1 MIHLGFDHSYRRLP
15 ERFHAAQP
23 PARAPAP
30 RLLAFNRPLA
40 EDLGFD
46 PAIVEPLA
54 AEMFSGNSLARDAA
68 PIALAY
74 AGHQFGHFVPSLG
87 DGRALLLG
95 EIVDPRG
102 RRRDVQLK
110 GAGPTPFSRRGDGRA
125 ALGPVLREYVV
136 SEAMHALGIPTT
148 RSLAAVA
155 TGEVVHRDGPLPGAV
170 LTRVAASH
178 LRVGTFQYF
187 AARGDVEALALL
199 LDHAIGRHDPDLVG
213 AERPALAFLE
223 AVASRQAALV
233 ARWLCAGF
241 IHGVMNT
248 DNMAVSGETI
258 DYGPCAFLDGYDPGK
273 VFSSIDHGGRYAFAN
288 QPSIARWNLARL
300 AETLLPL
307 VDEDTDRAIAASV
320 AVLEKF
326 PAVFEREWQGG
337 LRAKVGLAGVEEEGD
352 RALVGALLG
361 AMQASSADWTLAF
374 RRLADAAEGDRGAA
388 ALRELFA
395 GPQEI
400 DAWLAAWRSR
410 LARDPQAPPE
420 RAAAMRRVNP
430 LFIPRNHRVEQ
441 AIRAAQVGDLAP
453 FSTLCE
459 VLRRPFDEQPGSAT
473 LADPPRPDEVVRETF
488 CGT

>member
-1 MIHLGFDHSYRRLP
+1 VRGQVQRQLPLLQAAHIEERKDHVLQPLHQPRAFGEVPTLP
-15 ERFHAAQP
+15 GIE
-23 PARAPAP
+23 PAP

-223 AVASRQAALV
+223 AVASR
-233 ARWLCAGF
+233 
-241 IHGVMNT
+241 
-248 DNMAVSGETI
+248 
-258 DYGPCAFLDGYDPGK
+258 
-273 VFSSIDHGGRYAFAN
+273 
-288 QPSIARWNLARL
+288 
-300 AETLLPL
+300 
-307 VDEDTDRAIAASV
+307 EDV
-320 AVLEKF
+320 EK
-326 PAVFEREWQGG
+326 AH
-337 LRAKVGLAGVEEEGD
+337 LRASKNRD
-352 RALVGALLG
+352 RALEQFPPTVQSKNEGVLLWKGEYVPVG
-361 AMQASSADWTLAF
+361 
-374 RRLADAAEGDRGAA
+374 
-388 ALRELFA
+388 LR
-395 GPQEI
+395 
-400 DAWLAAWRSR
+400 
-410 LARDPQAPPE
+410 PP
-420 RAAAMRRVNP
+420 
-430 LFIPRNHRVEQ
+430 
-441 AIRAAQVGDLAP
+441 
-453 FSTLCE
+453 
-459 VLRRPFDEQPGSAT
+459 
-473 LADPPRPDEVVRETF
+473 
-488 CGT
+488 